1 MAGTDPEL
9 EAFVPFFVRLDLTDP
24 AAERGRYAEPAAA
37 RPAPDT
43 SAPTVEDRT
52 VPVGP
57 DVPVRIHRPYGARGA
72 VVSMHGGGWVL
83 GDLDTEHHWA
93 ARIAAGS
100 GATVISVGYRLA
112 PGHPYPAALDD
123 VHAVLAWTAGHAA
136 EPGIDPARIAVG
148 GHSSGAGPAA
158 AVALRARDRRGPAVC
173 CQLLDEAALD
183 DRQET
188 WSARNLTGTPWSDRA
203 TVAAAWRHYLGSTP
217 ATPYAAPAR
226 ATDLSGLPP
235 AYIAAAELDPNRDE
249 DIAYAPGLLR
259 AGVCVELHQWPG
271 TFHGSPALLSADVSR
286 RGFAELTWPCAGR

>member
-9 EAFVPFFVRLDLTDP
+9 EAFVPFFVRLDLTD
-24 AAERGRYAEPAAA
+24 PAAA

-203 TVAAAWRHYLGSTP
+203 TGAAAWRHYLGSTP

-249 DIAYAPGLLR
+249 DIAYARGLLR
-259 AGVCVELHQWPG
+259 AGVASNCTSGPARSTVPRPSCPPTCPG
-271 TFHGSPALLSADVSR
+271 AGSRNSPR
-286 RGFAELTWPCAGR
+286 PCAGR